1 MSSTPQPRWPWAA
14 VLALAVSVFAVT
26 ATEMMPIGLLTEMA
40 SDLGASEAAIGLSVT
55 IYGVLAG
62 LLAPLWIPLTR
73 RVDRRTLVAGV
84 VGVFTLGNYATSLS
98 TTYTQ
103 LLLARLTVGVFHGLM
118 WAIIAGVAIRMVPP
132 ASTARATAITFS
144 GISLALVLGVPVGS
158 FIGEHLGWR
167 SAFVIL
173 SAIAAVA
180 GVAVLIVVP
189 RVPSQTQMC
198 AKDVPALLA
207 RGGLRKILAVTGL
220 VVVANYSAYTY
231 ISPFLT
237 DTVGVD
243 RSELGTYL
251 LTYGIAGVVGNL
263 AAGSLLARAATTQ
276 SRTRLLLVGTSL
288 MTVALAMALLPIG
301 PTPTL
306 GLLALW
312 GLTYSALPVVLQ
324 TIIFTVAPSAKDT
337 ATSLYVLVFNVSI
350 AAGAGLG
357 ALAIATSTPAAP
369 LACAVALGAGGCVAI
384 TISRSSRADSEQVAH
399 L

>member
-1 MSSTPQPRWPWAA
+1 M
-14 VLALAVSVFAVT
+14 LALAISVFAVT
-26 ATEMMPIGLLTEMA
+26 ATEMMPIGLLPEMA
-40 SDLGASEAAIGLSVT
+40 SDLHASEAAIGLSVT

-73 RVDRRTLVAGV
+73 RVDRRTLVAGI
-84 VGVFTLGNYATSLS
+84 VGVFALGNYATSLT

-103 LLLARLTVGVFHGLM
+103 LLLVRLTVGVFHGLM

-167 SAFVIL
+167 AAFVIL
-173 SAIAAVA
+173 AAIAATA
-180 GVAVLIVVP
+180 GVAVLVAVP
-189 RVPSQTQMC
+189 RVPSQTEMR
-198 AKDVPALLA
+198 ARDVPALIA
-207 RGGLRKILAVTGL
+207 QGGLRRILVVTAL

-237 DTVGVD
+237 ETVGVN
-243 RSELGTYL
+243 RSDLGTYL
-251 LTYGIAGVVGNL
+251 LTYGVAGVVGN
-263 AAGSLLARAATTQ
+263 AVAGSVLTRATTAR
-276 SRTRLLLVGTSL
+276 SRTRLLLVSTSL
-288 MTVALAMALLPIG
+288 MAVALAATLLPIG
-301 PTPTL
+301 QTPTL

-324 TIIFTVAPSAKDT
+324 TIIFTVAPSAKDA

-357 ALAIATSTPAAP
+357 AIAIATSTPAAP
-369 LACAVALGAGGCVAI
+369 IACAVALSACGCVAI
-384 TISRSSRADSEQVAH
+384 TISRTPRAASEQMVSP
-399 L
+399 